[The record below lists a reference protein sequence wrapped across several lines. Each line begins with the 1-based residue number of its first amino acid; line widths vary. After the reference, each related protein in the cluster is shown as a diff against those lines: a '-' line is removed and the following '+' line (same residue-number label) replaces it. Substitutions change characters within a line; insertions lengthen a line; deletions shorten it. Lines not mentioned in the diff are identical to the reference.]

1 MDSDILNEDQ
11 PRGYCAAAINGTSPN
26 DGAVISNWYHRFC
39 TLKPDVACMV
49 RAYLDSFTRCKLTRP
64 FSHSTPSL
72 EPLST

>member
-11 PRGYCAAAINGTSPN
+11 PGGYCAAAINNTSPI
-26 DGAVISNWYHRFC
+26 GISNWYHRFC